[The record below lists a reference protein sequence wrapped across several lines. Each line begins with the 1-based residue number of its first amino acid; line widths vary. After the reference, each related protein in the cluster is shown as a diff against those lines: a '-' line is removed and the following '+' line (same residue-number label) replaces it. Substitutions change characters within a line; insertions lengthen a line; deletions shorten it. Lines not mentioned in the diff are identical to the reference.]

1 MSLTIPA
8 FVQYQAPL
16 VPLRGLWNRLPAEGD
31 FFVTVEV
38 DWLVSPPGSAVQFSL
53 SGNSPVALSQ
63 IVALAIDNGRSGAD
77 VDFIFA
83 DSGFVLSVPARSQ
96 LIAPVFTNAL
106 MFYASAPNAVVGDVT
121 VAQVLNS
128 MPPPVQAAP
137 SSAQNHS
144 GVTAISIAT
153 AATTPIIAAPASG
166 TLNSFS
172 ILLDVSTAGSGQI
185 ALVDGS
191 GRTLWIF
198 QMPSAP
204 IGITPINVAGLST
217 RFSNGLNFVVSAPG
231 GGIIGT
237 ATVNLYYSTP

>member
-1 MSLTIPA
+1 LPLTIPA

-16 VPLRGLWNRLPAEGD
+16 VPLRGLWRRPPVEGD
-31 FFVTVEV
+31 YFVTVEV
-38 DWLVSPPGSAVQFSL
+38 DWLVSPPGNAVQFSL

-96 LIAPVFTNAL
+96 LVAPVFTNAL
-106 MFYASAPNAVVGDVT
+106 MFYATAPNAVPGDVT

-137 SSAQNHS
+137 TSAQNHAS
-144 GVTAISIAT
+144 ATAIALAT
-153 AATTPIIAAPASG
+153 AATTPLIAAPVSG

-172 ILLDVSTAGSGQI
+172 IQLSIGTAGAVQI
-185 ALVDGS
+185 ALVDGAA
-191 GRTLWIF
+191 RTLWVDQI
-198 QMPSAP
+198 PAAP
-204 IGITPINVAGLST
+204 VGLTTINLSGLST

-231 GGIIGT
+231 GGIAGT